1 MHIAIIGAGAL
12 GAVYGVRLALISK
25 QDVTFVVRP
34 ARAQKNAPLE
44 IQRIDGDAAHHEIEK
59 PKYATEVPTIAD
71 VVLVTVH
78 QDQIDDALMSLLK
91 TSTAPIV
98 MLSPMFDSDM
108 QLLVTSLG
116 PRIFPALPSVVSYDK
131 NGVIRY
137 WLPRAATTAIESDK
151 APPVIS
157 ELAEAIA
164 AAGITA
170 KLDTRVLAQNI
181 ATTVSFMPIVMGMDI
196 AGSIDALMSDKK
208 LLRLAIDAVNEAG
221 KLAKVVGA
229 PAAWADLLLHFV
241 GGFTLKAGIALAR
254 MKSPEAVSYVEEHFG
269 RKLHAQNLRI
279 GEAMVDL
286 AENKGVRAEQL
297 HELYIRL
304 SRMR

>member
-12 GAVYGVRLALISK
+12 GAVYGVRLALVAK
-25 QDVTFVVRP
+25 AEVTFVVRP

-44 IQRIDGDAAHHEIEK
+44 IQRIDADAAHHELEK
-59 PKYATEVPTIAD
+59 PNYATAIPAKAD

-78 QDQIDDALMSLLK
+78 QDQIDDALIALLK
-91 TSTAPIV
+91 DSSAPIV

-108 QLLVTSLG
+108 NTLTHALG
-116 PRIFPALPSVVSYDK
+116 PRIFPALPSVVSYEK

-137 WLPRAATTAIESDK
+137 WLPRAATTAIESEN
-151 APPVIS
+151 APAIVG
-157 ELAEAIA
+157 ELAKTIA

-221 KLAKVVGA
+221 QLAKVVGA

-241 GGFTLKAGIALAR
+241 GGFTLKAGVALAR
-254 MKSPEAVSYVEEHFG
+254 MRSPEAVQYVEEHFG
-269 RKLHAQNLRI
+269 RKLHAQNLKI
-279 GEAMVDL
+279 GRAMVDL
-286 AENKGVRAEQL
+286 AENKGIRAEQIL
-297 HELYIRL
+297 ALYNRL
-304 SRMR
+304 NEVA

>member
-12 GAVYGVRLALISK
+12 GAVYGVRLALVAK

-34 ARAQKNAPLE
+34 ARAERNAPLE
-44 IQRIDGDAAHHEIEK
+44 IQRIDGDSAHHEIEK
-59 PKYATEVPTIAD
+59 PNYATSVPPGAD
-71 VVLVTVH
+71 VILVTVH
-78 QDQIDDALMSLLK
+78 QDQIDDALTKLLK
-91 TSTAPIV
+91 DSTAPIV

-108 QLLVTSLG
+108 RSLVAALG
-116 PRIFPALPSVVSYDK
+116 ARIFPALPSVVSYEK
-131 NGVIRY
+131 SGVIRY
-137 WLPRAATTAIESDK
+137 WLPRAATTAIESSH
-151 APPVIS
+151 APPTIPQLV
-157 ELAEAIA
+157 EAIA

-221 KLAKVVGA
+221 QLAKVVGA
-229 PAAWADLLLHFV
+229 PAAWAEMLLHFV
-241 GGFTLKAGIALAR
+241 GPFTLKAGIGLAR
-254 MKSPEAVSYVEEHFG
+254 MKSPEAVLYVEEHFG
-269 RKLHAQNLRI
+269 RKLHAQNLKI
-279 GEAMVDL
+279 GKAMVNL

-297 HELYIRL
+297 HALYTRL
-304 SRMR
+304 SSVE